1 MKKHQYQYLISMV
14 VGAGLFSVH
23 TSCIALQNYP
33 LVDQQ
38 STKVIISQKEQ
49 NRIAVL
55 GDRIQQ
61 VFGADGT
68 FDVESDEDGGQ
79 IFLIAAKSGFS
90 QFDAPSVIKPMTIT
104 IITEEGLTQDLKLI
118 PKDIEAQSI
127 LFKPTLT
134 IAEEP
139 KENHNH
145 LKQVIQ
151 LLKAMVKNEE
161 LEGYTKIPL
170 EKDPPSLPIRTTPF
184 TSIKVKEIT
193 TYKGK
198 QYTGKIY
205 TLFNQGKET
214 LSIKESDFVS
224 HQDMSP
230 QDIALSLSKPVIH
243 GHETITLY
251 VVTREW
257 PTPECATRECARRG
271 L

>member
-1 MKKHQYQYLISMV
+1 MKNTTIFKYGFFLSLL
-14 VGAGLFSVH
+14 G
-23 TSCIALQNYP
+23 TSCFALQTYP

-38 STKVIISQKEQ
+38 GTKVIISQREQ

-90 QFDAPSVIKPMTIT
+90 KFDAPSVIKPMTIT

-127 LFKPTLT
+127 LFKPTL
-134 IAEEP
+134 ALPEEP
-139 KENHNH
+139 KENQNH
-145 LKQVIQ
+145 LQQVIN

-161 LEGYTKIPL
+161 LGGYTKIPL
-170 EKDPPSLPIRTTPF
+170 EKVPPPLPLRAIPFKSLKLRHIA
-184 TSIKVKEIT
+184 
-193 TYKGK
+193 TYKGV
-198 QYTGKIY
+198 QFTGKIY
-205 TLFNQGKET
+205 TLLNLGKEA
-214 LSIKESDFVS
+214 LSLKESDFVS
-224 HQDMSP
+224 P
-230 QDIALSLSKPVIH
+230 QDISLSLSKPVIH

-251 VVTREW
+251 VVTREL
-257 PTPECATRECARRG
+257 PVQECDTQKCSRRNS
-271 L
+271 